1 MIQSLKIQGLFGLYS
16 YNLKFRVYNKD
27 SITFITGPNGY
38 GKTTILSLIQA
49 LYSYNLNF
57 LMTIPFDTL
66 TFTFGGEGG
75 GVVEIIQRR
84 HTEQEDGS
92 DVARLS
98 SVTLQVVFR
107 KPTREDGMPG
117 EELDRFEAGSDD
129 PVTWK
134 MRESQLRLY
143 MQSRPCYYIKDQRL
157 EHKTASL
164 EKEVL
169 PEEAT
174 EPAVC
179 YNAKELQRELVK
191 QQVLYNG
198 IFQTPPSVSVGS
210 DRNGK
215 EVYDKLKNELQPFL
229 DKLYGW
235 ELIKKTE
242 IPEYDPQNGALEGY
256 LHQLKQAVEAIDT
269 FVQRLD
275 VFERIVKRSQFANKK
290 LEISPRFGYRF
301 LAEDENR
308 TILSCEGLSSGEQHI
323 LIQTYELLF
332 RAEEGS
338 LALID
343 EPELSFHL
351 SWQMDFLRNIRE
363 IMEVRDI
370 QCIVGTHS
378 PQVFSNKWEL
388 STDLY
393 AYSKS
398 NRKK

>member
-1 MIQSLKIQGLFGLYS
+1 MLQSLKIKGLFGLYS
-16 YNLKFRVYNKD
+16 YDLKFRVCDKD

-38 GKTTILSLIQA
+38 GKTTILSLIHA
-49 LYSYNLNF
+49 LYSYNLDF
-57 LMTIPFDTL
+57 LMTIPFDAL
-66 TFTFGGEGG
+66 TFTFGGEDG
-75 GVVEIIQRR
+75 GVVEITQQR

-92 DVARLS
+92 DVMRSS
-98 SVTLQVVFR
+98 SVMLQIVFR
-107 KPTREDGMPG
+107 KPTQEDGTPG
-117 EELDRFEAGSDD
+117 EELDRFEADSDD
-129 PVTWK
+129 PMTWK

-143 MQSRPCYYIKDQRL
+143 MQSLPCYYIKDQRL
-157 EHKTASL
+157 QHKAASL

-174 EPAVC
+174 EPTVS

-191 QQVLYNG
+191 QQAIYNG
-198 IFQTPPSVSVGS
+198 IFQTPPPVTVGS
-210 DRNGK
+210 NGK
-215 EVYDKLKNELQPFL
+215 GKEAYDKLKNKLQPTL
-229 DKLYGW
+229 NKLFGW

-242 IPEYDPQNGALEGY
+242 IPEYDPQNGALEVY
-256 LHQLKQAVEAIDT
+256 LYQLGRAVATIGA
-269 FVQRLD
+269 FIRRLE
-275 VFERIVKRSQFANKK
+275 VFEQIVKRSQFANKK

-363 IMEVRDI
+363 IMEIRDI

-378 PQVFSNKWEL
+378 PQMFSNKWEL

-393 AYSKS
+393 TYSKS